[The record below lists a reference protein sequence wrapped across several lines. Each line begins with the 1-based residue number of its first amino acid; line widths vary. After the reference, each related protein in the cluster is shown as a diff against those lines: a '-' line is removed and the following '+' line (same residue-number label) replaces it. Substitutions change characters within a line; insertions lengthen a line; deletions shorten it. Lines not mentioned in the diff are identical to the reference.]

1 MKIYVVGL
9 GPGEWN
15 QMTQRALEAL
25 EESDVITGYDVYID
39 LIRERFR
46 HKQLIST
53 PMKKE
58 AERCRLALEEA
69 LKGRT
74 VAMVCSGDAGVYGMA
89 GLMYEVA
96 QQYDPVEIE
105 VVSGITAACSG
116 AAVLGAPLIHDFA
129 AISLS
134 DLLTPWELIEKR
146 IDCAAAADF
155 VICFYNPSSKKRKD
169 YLKKACEIVL
179 RHRDAGTMCGYVRN
193 IGREGEAGTVLTL
206 GELRDVQVDMFT
218 TVFIGNSQTTEIGG
232 KLVTPRGYR
241 IDSSIEE

>member
-25 EESDVITGYDVYID
+25 GECDVITGYDVYVD
-39 LIRERFR
+39 LIKDRFP
-46 HKQLIST
+46 HKNLITT

-58 AERCRLALEEA
+58 AERCHIALQEA
-69 LKGRT
+69 LKGQT

-96 QQYDPVEIE
+96 QQYEPVEIE

-129 AISLS
+129 VISLS
-134 DLLTPWELIEKR
+134 DLLTPWELIGKR

-155 VICFYNPSSKKRKD
+155 VICFYNPSSRKRQD
-169 YLKKACEIVL
+169 YLKKACEIIL
-179 RHRDAGTMCGYVRN
+179 KHRGEGTMCGYVRN
-193 IGREGEAGTVLTL
+193 IGRQGETGTVLTL
-206 GELRDVQVDMFT
+206 AELQETQVDMFT
-218 TVFIGNSQTTEIGG
+218 TVFVGNSQTREIGG

-241 IDSSIEE
+241 ID